1 MLQFQRLQQAGR
13 RGSGPACCLPFL
25 LHPSPVLCAQAP
37 FGMRSPCLPRFWCA
51 YTACACTVSGVLA
64 QPVPAQVL
72 VCLHR
77 FCCACVGSAV
87 TAQVLVCLRRSWC
100 ACTGSGV
107 PAQVLECLR
116 RFWCTCAGSGVP
128 AQVMVCLHRLWC
140 ACAGYGVPAQVLVC
154 LHRFWSACAGSGVP
168 AQVLECLRRLWC
180 ACAAGTLRD
189 HCTFTPAVYTGICGF
204 GAHRWAGTGF
214 NGKPLQRRQAE
225 RDAAVLEAQREL
237 EAQQVGVRCCC
248 VLVLLHQ
255 AAQWE
260 RSRGKADLGI
270 GRVLPRPRAPL
281 PALSRVKLP
290 CTH

>member
-1 MLQFQRLQQAGR
+1 
-13 RGSGPACCLPFL
+13 
-25 LHPSPVLCAQAP
+25 
-37 FGMRSPCLPRFWCA
+37 
-51 YTACACTVSGVLA
+51 
-64 QPVPAQVL
+64 
-72 VCLHR
+72 
-77 FCCACVGSAV
+77 
-87 TAQVLVCLRRSWC
+87 
-100 ACTGSGV
+100 
-107 PAQVLECLR
+107 
-116 RFWCTCAGSGVP
+116 VP
-128 AQVMVCLHRLWC
+128 AQVMVCLHRFWC